1 MAEVEPKDAIQLAN
15 QQPKEAAQPPEMQP
29 DSLDVT
35 LEQVE
40 EVVQGIVGALAGR
53 KFSVELIIPIVSKC
67 MEISARMK
75 VSNHTKKEIVMTAMK
90 KFIVEKSGLKADEQ
104 AAVSAVANVI
114 ISKSIDTLADVANGK
129 IKVSQAS
136 CCMIL

>member
-1 MAEVEPKDAIQLAN
+1 MESSQAVA
-15 QQPKEAAQPPEMQP
+15 QPSQAVAQPPELQP
-29 DSLDVT
+29 DSLDVS

-40 EVVQGIVGALAGR
+40 EVVQGIIQALAGR

-90 KFIVEKSGLKADEQ
+90 KFIIEKSGLNAEEQ
-104 AAVSAVANVI
+104 AAVAAVANVI
-114 ISKSIDTLADVANGK
+114 ISKTIDTLADVGNGK
-129 IKVSQAS
+129 IKVSQNS
-136 CCMIL
+136 CCIIL

>member
-1 MAEVEPKDAIQLAN
+1 MAEVNQADQPSQPVGIQ
-15 QQPKEAAQPPEMQP
+15 PE
-29 DSLDVT
+29 SLDVT

-40 EVVQGIVGALAGR
+40 EVVQGIVQALSGR

-67 MEISARMK
+67 MEISARMQ
-75 VSNHTKKEIVMTAMK
+75 VSNHTKKEIVTTAMK
-90 KFIVEKSGLKADEQ
+90 KYIIEKSGLNAEEQ

-129 IKVSQAS
+129 IKVSQNS
-136 CCMIL
+136 CCVIL